1 MAAASVLET
10 ASLPL
15 RSPDR
20 LPTLK
25 ILEVL
30 RLIYAGV
37 DAFVPLQISWAD
49 HLGEIVLTLL
59 LYLIL
64 KGSSDELLS
73 LYSAKFSRIA
83 CCIFFI
89 LCSCESLIHLDIS
102 ERVYLTRFWLN
113 ITIVYLF
120 LDCAAQYLNKAVNK
134 FILIL
139 KIVIFR
145 AF

>member
-37 DAFVPLQISWAD
+37 DVFVPLQISWAD

-83 CCIFFI
+83 CCIF
-89 LCSCESLIHLDIS
+89 
-102 ERVYLTRFWLN
+102 
-113 ITIVYLF
+113 LF
-120 LDCAAQYLNKAVNK
+120 CVVVNLL
-134 FILIL
+134 FILIFL
-139 KIVIFR
+139 NGSTLLGFG
-145 AF
+145 